1 MTFGPH
7 HKAEW
12 GHKFDM
18 QVYILITLNIYRRIT
33 EVMFFLML
41 HITINDCDLFVNMHA
56 YFEIR
61 MYTFY
66 AFVDRHVHTS
76 YNLPMLVD
84 FNRYQID

>member
-18 QVYILITLNIYRRIT
+18 QVYIYIALNIYRRIT
-33 EVMFFLML
+33 EVFFLML
-41 HITINDCDLFVNMHA
+41 HITIHDLCDLFVNMHA

-66 AFVDRHVHTS
+66 AFVDRHAHTS
-76 YNLPMLVD
+76 YNVSMLVD